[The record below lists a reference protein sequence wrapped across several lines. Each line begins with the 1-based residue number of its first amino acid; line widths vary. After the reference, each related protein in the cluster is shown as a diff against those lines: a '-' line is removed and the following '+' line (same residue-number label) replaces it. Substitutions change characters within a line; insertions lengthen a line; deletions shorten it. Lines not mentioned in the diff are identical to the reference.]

1 MNNDDEEEEEKIC
14 SICGDELE
22 KEYPIKLKCNHQFHY
37 ECILLTFKNFKNL
50 ECPYCR
56 NTSDYLPIVNGLK
69 KAIPNIHYNFAYDEK
84 PKLENKKCNSILK
97 RGKNKGNEC
106 GRNCKLGYY
115 QCRIHFNK

>member
-1 MNNDDEEEEEKIC
+1 MNDDEEEKVC

-22 KEYPIKLKCNHQFHY
+22 KEFPIKLKCNHQFHY
-37 ECILLTFKNFKNL
+37 KCILLTFRNFKNL

-56 NTSDYLPIVNGLK
+56 NTSDHLPIVNGLK
-69 KAIPNIHYNFAYDEK
+69 KAIPNIHYYGYEK
-84 PKLENKKCNSILK
+84 PILENKKCNSILK